1 MNNTD
6 INETYKSQQ
15 KASLAAFLID
25 FPDSVFLALVSFFSG
40 SFIVA
45 LDAFESF
52 SNAVQDGLSFI
63 LSKVMLKDSRFKY
76 DYGRG
81 KIDAF
86 GSLIAS
92 VVMYIGI
99 VCILIGAVHGLIF
112 PRAPGGVIFFA
123 ILIKISHIIFDIYLL
138 RKQLKVAKTG
148 NSALVKSAVI
158 LQKKSLIFDAILFF
172 AVTIMFFFR
181 EFSYIVYFEPIVCI
195 LCAAYIGLQ
204 NTQQL
209 KSAVSDL
216 LDKTLDEET
225 QMKILKCFSTIYP
238 QIKEF
243 TGIRTRRSGHII
255 YIDLLVSFDDN
266 VTYNEIRSAFD
277 TFKHELSEN
286 IPDFKLAVII
296 GE

>member
-1 MNNTD
+1 MSNTD
-6 INETYKSQQ
+6 INDTFKSQQ

-25 FPDSVFLALVSFFSG
+25 FPDSIFLALVSFFSG

-52 SNAVQDGLSFI
+52 SNALQDGLSFI
-63 LSKVMLKDSRFKY
+63 LSKVMLRDSRFKY

-99 VCILIGAVHGLIF
+99 VCILVGAVHGFFF
-112 PRAPGGVIFFA
+112 PKAPGGIIFFA
-123 ILIKISHIIFDIYLL
+123 ILIKISHIVFDIYLL
-138 RKQLKVAKTG
+138 RKQLNVAKKG
-148 NSALVKSAVI
+148 DSALVKSAVI
-158 LQKKSLIFDAILFF
+158 LQKKSLIFDVVLFV
-172 AVTIMFFFR
+172 AVTIMFIFR
-181 EFSYIVYFEPIVCI
+181 EFSYIVYFEPVVCI
-195 LCAAYIGLQ
+195 LCAIYIAFQ
-204 NTQQL
+204 NTKQM
-209 KSAVSDL
+209 KNAVSDL

-225 QMKILKCFSTIYP
+225 QVKILKCFSTIFP

-243 TGIRTRRSGHII
+243 SAIRTRRSGHII
-255 YIDLLVSFDDN
+255 YIDLLVSFEDN
-266 VTYNEIRSAFD
+266 ATYNEIRSAFD
-277 TFKHELSEN
+277 IFRDELSKELD
-286 IPDFKLAVII
+286 DFKLAIII